1 VKVYLDLLRT
11 VLEQGRERSDRTGTG
26 TRGIFGH
33 QMRFSLRDGFPLLT
47 TKKVHLRS
55 IIHELLWFIRGETR
69 VDSLQA
75 HDVTIWN
82 EWAVAE
88 QCERFG
94 RQAGDLGPI
103 YGHQWRN
110 FGATEKPD
118 GSYAADGVDQLK
130 HLLAQIKE
138 NPNSR
143 RLIVTGWNPREAE
156 RVALPP
162 CHTLFQFYV
171 QDGEL
176 SCQLYQRSADIFLGV
191 PFNIASYALLTLM
204 IAQVSDLAPGEFV
217 HTLGDAHLYNNHL
230 EQAREQLSRT
240 PRALPR
246 MHLNPAVR
254 DLFAFKYED
263 FRLEGYDPH
272 PAIRAEV
279 SV

>member
-55 IIHELLWFIRGETR
+55 IIHELLWFVRGETR

-75 HDVTIWN
+75 NDVTIWN

-94 RQAGDLGPI
+94 RAPGDLGPI

-110 FGATEKPD
+110 FGATEQPD
-118 GSYAADGVDQLK
+118 GSYAADGVDQLA
-130 HLLAQIKE
+130 HLLRQIKE

-204 IAQVSDLAPGEFV
+204 IAQVCDLTPGDFV
-217 HTLGDAHLYNNHL
+217 HTLGDAHLYSNHL
-230 EQAREQLSRT
+230 DQAREQLSRQ